1 MIKVSFYERRSHTKR
16 DVEIEYSGFLI
27 TPDPFNIEYLQFKV
41 VRVNEY
47 LIVSIV

>member
-27 TPDPFNIEYLQFKV
+27 TPFNIEYLQFKV